1 MSEPPPS
8 LPPEMFRIRMDSGPS
23 DLFASIYAKSIN
35 KNLYLKYTISKTHLL
50 CYIFN

>member
-23 DLFASIYAKSIN
+23 DLFASIYAKVST
-35 KNLYLKYTISKTHLL
+35 KTYTVNLPN
-50 CYIFN
+50 FGQF